1 MEQIIRNSRI
11 QSARQPHYSTTLSS
25 ICANL
30 NHSLQLAVD
39 LATTKGASSWL
50 SALPLA
56 EHGFVLHKS
65 AFHDAL
71 ALFYGWPLSRT
82 PSHCACG
89 TSFTVDHALSCPKG
103 GLPTLRHNEIRDL
116 TATLLTEVC
125 HQVHVE
131 PELQPVS
138 SLKPFPC
145 QPRIHRMVPGLILQ

>member
-1 MEQIIRNSRI
+1 MF
-11 QSARQPHYSTTLSS
+11 AH
-25 ICANL
+25 
-30 NHSLQLAVD
+30 
-39 LATTKGASSWL
+39 
-50 SALPLA
+50 
-56 EHGFVLHKS
+56 HGFVLHKS
-65 AFHDAL
+65 AFHNAL
-71 ALFYGWPLSRT
+71 ALRYGWPLSWT

-138 SLKPFPC
+138 SPETFPLSTANTQDGARLDIAMNGFWGTMLC
-145 QPRIHRMVPGLILQ
+145 